1 MHLCNILHIL
11 QLKSISIIR
20 IYVYVFAHAR
30 AHTHIYNFRM
40 LTVFL
45 HATNL
50 TVGGSQSM
58 NWKAY

>member
-11 QLKSISIIR
+11 QLTSTSIIR
-20 IYVYVFAHAR
+20 IYVYVFVSVR
-30 AHTHIYNFRM
+30 ATHTHDFSM

-58 NWKAY
+58 NWMAY